1 MNGSETQAESP
12 QSGELPGNTTVP
24 PLSEAV
30 RSKENP
36 ATLQMRAQPVRA
48 LRFRRN
54 ILVGGVALFSV
65 SIAATL
71 WWALAPHRPVTISMP
86 ANEADAS
93 RLPADQLAGLPKSYD
108 AVPQLG
114 PPLPGDLGRPIL
126 KRQQEG
132 HDLIGA
138 RPDDADARAAAAAR
152 EKAAADLQAARE
164 SSLVAIAAQKR
175 ETAASAEM
183 ASATQVA
190 PTANVPEGAAPDQ
203 DLDPNGQARKQ
214 RFMMSSQ
221 AESDI
226 NSHSMEPPMS
236 SSILSAGSVI
246 AASLITGL
254 RSDLP
259 GLVTAQVSEYV
270 YDSPSGHT
278 LLIPQGARL
287 IGRYDS
293 AISYGQNRALV
304 IWQRIIMPDGS
315 SIRLDNAPAT
325 DASGYA
331 GLVDKVDYHGLRL
344 LQGVA
349 ISTLLGVGANLS
361 ISGESD
367 LVRAVREAAQ
377 QNVSRAGDQLTSR
390 NLQVQPTI
398 IIRPGTPVRLLV
410 HRDLVLPPW
419 KE

>member
-1 MNGSETQAESP
+1 MSGSETQAGTP
-12 QSGELPGNTTVP
+12 PSGELPGASAAHP
-24 PLSEAV
+24 SREDV

-36 ATLQMRAQPVRA
+36 AALQMRAQPVRA

-54 ILVGGVALFSV
+54 ILIGGAALFS
-65 SIAATL
+65 IAIVATM
-71 WWALAPHRPVTISMP
+71 WWALAPRRAMTISIS
-86 ANEADAS
+86 ANEVDAS
-93 RLPADQLAGLPKSYD
+93 RLSSDQLAGLPKSYD

-126 KRQQEG
+126 KRQREG
-132 HDLIGA
+132 DGGA
-138 RPDDADARAAAAAR
+138 AARLDDDDAAAR
-152 EKAAADLQAARE
+152 EKAAADLQAARQ
-164 SSLVAIAAQKR
+164 SSLLAIAAQKGGA
-175 ETAASAEM
+175 EASAQL
-183 ASATQVA
+183 SATSQVV
-190 PTANVPEGAAPDQ
+190 PMANVPESATPDN
-203 DLDPNGQARKQ
+203 DLDPNEQERKQ

-221 AESDI
+221 GESGV
-226 NSHSMEPPMS
+226 NLHRLEPPMS
-236 SSILSAGSVI
+236 SNILSAGSVV

-259 GLVTAQVSEYV
+259 GLVTAQVSERV
-270 YDSPSGHT
+270 YDSPSGQT

-304 IWQRIIMPDGS
+304 IWQRIVMPDGS
-315 SIRLDNAPAT
+315 SIRLDNAPAADT
-325 DASGYA
+325 SGYA
-331 GLVDKVDYHGLRL
+331 GLADKVDYHGLRL

-367 LVRAVREAAQ
+367 LVRALREAAQ
-377 QNVSRAGDQLTSR
+377 QNVSRAGDQITSR

-398 IIRPGTPVRLLV
+398 IVRPGTPVRLLV

-419 KE
+419 KEKE

>member
-1 MNGSETQAESP
+1 MSGSEAQAETPPSDERL
-12 QSGELPGNTTVP
+12 GESAAHSST
-24 PLSEAV
+24 EEV
-30 RSKENP
+30 RPKENP
-36 ATLQMRAQPVRA
+36 AALQMRAQPVKA

-54 ILVGGVALFSV
+54 ILVGGVAIFS
-65 SIAATL
+65 IGMAATM
-71 WWALAPHRPVTISMP
+71 WWALASRRPLAIGMSMNK
-86 ANEADAS
+86 AEAS
-93 RLPADQLAGLPKSYD
+93 HLPPDQLAGLPKSYD

-114 PPLPGDLGRPIL
+114 QPLPGDLGRPIL
-126 KRQQEG
+126 KRQREG
-132 HDLIGA
+132 GDLAGVP
-138 RPDDADARAAAAAR
+138 PDDAGARAAAAAR
-152 EKAAADLQAARE
+152 EKAAADLEAARQ
-164 SSLVAIAAQKR
+164 SSLLAITAQKAG
-175 ETAASAEM
+175 EAASAELV
-183 ASATQVA
+183 AQPQVTPA
-190 PTANVPEGAAPDQ
+190 ANVPEASAPDQ

-221 AESDI
+221 TEGDV
-226 NSHSMEPPMS
+226 NSHSLEPPMS
-236 SSILSAGSVI
+236 PNIVSAGSVI

-259 GLVTAQVSEYV
+259 GLVTAQVSERV
-270 YDSPSGHT
+270 YDSPSGQT

-315 SIRLDNAPAT
+315 AIRLDNAPAT
-325 DASGYA
+325 DTSGYA
-331 GLVDKVDYHGLRL
+331 GLADKVDHHSLQL

-349 ISTLLGVGANLS
+349 ISTLLGLSANLS
-361 ISGESD
+361 TSNESD

-377 QNVSRAGDQLTSR
+377 QNVSRAGDQITSR

>member
-1 MNGSETQAESP
+1 MSGQESRAETP
-12 QSGELPGNTTVP
+12 PSGELPENGTAHP
-24 PLSEAV
+24 PTEEV
-30 RSKENP
+30 RPKENP

-48 LRFRRN
+48 LRFKRN
-54 ILVGGVALFSV
+54 ILVGGVAIFSIG
-65 SIAATL
+65 IAATM
-71 WWALAPHRPVTISMP
+71 WWALAPHRPVAIGMSI
-86 ANEADAS
+86 NDAEVS
-93 RLPADQLAGLPKSYD
+93 HLPSDQLAGLPKSYD

-126 KRQQEG
+126 KRQREG
-132 HDLIGA
+132 DDLAGA
-138 RPDDADARAAAAAR
+138 RPDDADARTAAAAR
-152 EKAAADLQAARE
+152 EKAAADLQAARQ
-164 SSLVAIAAQKR
+164 SSLLAIAAQKGG
-175 ETAASAEM
+175 TAASTGIASVAQVTPM
-183 ASATQVA
+183 A
-190 PTANVPEGAAPDQ
+190 NMPEGAAPDK
-203 DLDPNGQARKQ
+203 DFDPNGQERKQ

-221 AESDI
+221 GEGDI
-226 NSHSMEPPMS
+226 NLHSREPPVAPN
-236 SSILSAGSVI
+236 ILSAGSVI

-259 GLVTAQVSEYV
+259 GLVTAQVSERV
-270 YDSPSGHT
+270 YDSPSGRT
-278 LLIPQGARL
+278 LLVPQGARL

-325 DASGYA
+325 DTSGYA
-331 GLVDKVDYHGLRL
+331 GLADKVDHHSLRL

-361 ISGESD
+361 IAGQSD

-377 QNVSRAGDQLTSR
+377 QNVSRAGDQITSH